1 MSGDIW
7 DTFDKYDARC
17 PCEGPDAYACRNPN
31 AIHCS
36 VTNILNKAAF
46 IARKGRPGAWN
57 DLDMLEVGNG
67 GMTDAEYKTHFSSC
81 KLQLSCCFLQNNLLI
96 LRDRGRT
103 EDTAHNGY

>member
-7 DTFDKYDARC
+7 DIFDKYDVRC
-17 PCEGPDAYACRNPN
+17 PCEGSDAYACRNPN
-31 AIHCS
+31 GVHCS
-36 VTNILNKAAF
+36 VINILNKAAF

-81 KLQLSCCFLQNNLLI
+81 RPRFSSAI
-96 LRDRGRT
+96 LRSSLI
-103 EDTAHNGY
+103 